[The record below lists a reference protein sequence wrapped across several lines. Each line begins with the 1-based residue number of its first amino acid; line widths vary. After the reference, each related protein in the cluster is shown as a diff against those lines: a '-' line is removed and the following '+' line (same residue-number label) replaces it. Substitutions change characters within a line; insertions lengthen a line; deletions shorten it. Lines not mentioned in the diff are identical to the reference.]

1 MLCDA
6 LNVKR
11 TLVTVGTIVTATTN
25 HRDFQYCTRSQSVF
39 TICTKE
45 H

>member
-1 MLCDA
+1 MLRDA
-6 LNVKR
+6 LNVER

-25 HRDFQYCTRSQSVF
+25 HRDLQYRTGSQSVF